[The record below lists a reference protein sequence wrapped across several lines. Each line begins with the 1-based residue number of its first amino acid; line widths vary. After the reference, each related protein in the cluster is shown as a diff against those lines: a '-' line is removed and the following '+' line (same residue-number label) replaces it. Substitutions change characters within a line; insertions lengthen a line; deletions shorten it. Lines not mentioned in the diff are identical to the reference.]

1 LKKSFEPPSNRRK
14 HQIRMRR
21 VVLALRQRLFC
32 KWLVGYG
39 SGCFHQTIRPNGAN
53 RLLTNAFKH
62 AFPRSGRAASSPF
75 AACVDGIS
83 LLEDATWPVP
93 AGALILQ
100 SLRKNVATRIQ
111 GRDCSRNRTQTAG
124 LEPHAI
130 FDNQPSLLECPYA
143 CGEAKIS
150 MARIRVDSRKSVRPF
165 KGIICDDVSEFESH
179 MPSQPVRSPPLLAG
193 GPPKSAQIGPIRRI
207 RLSLRVPDRATKASF
222 RLSVSEGHFWCLVF
236 GRCGCS
242 VKNSNER
249 SRPPLS
255 G

>member
-21 VVLALRQRLFC
+21 VVLALRHRLFC

-179 MPSQPVRSPPLLAG
+179 MPSHAVRSPPANMPQRCFALRQPAEILA
-193 GPPKSAQIGPIRRI
+193 
-207 RLSLRVPDRATKASF
+207 
-222 RLSVSEGHFWCLVF
+222 C
-236 GRCGCS
+236 GRKRPGCE
-242 VKNSNER
+242 VQRK
-249 SRPPLS
+249 L
-255 G
+255 